1 MGKVMIKMK
10 LTNHVDQGAA
20 ARGFIPASE
29 VRSIEIDGLVD
40 TGAVTLALPTDVV
53 EKLGLP
59 VIGKTTVSLADKT
72 PREVPIV
79 ALHLEILGRPMVLDA
94 FVLPTGA
101 TPLIGQI
108 PLERLD
114 LLVDPKSQDLIVNPA
129 SPDMPLLDLLSV
141 A

>member
-1 MGKVMIKMK
+1 MGRVMTKMK

-20 ARGFIPASE
+20 ERGLIPVSE
-29 VRSIEIDGLVD
+29 VRSAEIDGLVD
-40 TGAVTLALPTDVV
+40 TGAMTLALPADVV
-53 EKLGLP
+53 ERLGLP
-59 VIGKTTVSLADKT
+59 VIGRTVVSLADRT
-72 PREVPIV
+72 PRELSIV

-94 FVLPTGA
+94 FVLPAGS

-114 LLVDPKSQDLIVNPA
+114 LLVDSKSKDLIVNPA
-129 SPDMPLLDLLSV
+129 SPDIPTLDLLRV

>member
-1 MGKVMIKMK
+1 MGKIMTKIK
-10 LTNHVDQGAA
+10 LTNHVDQENA
-20 ARGFIPASE
+20 ARGLIPASE
-29 VRSIEIDGLVD
+29 VRSLEIEGLVD
-40 TGAVTLALPTDVV
+40 TGAVTLALPADVA

-59 VIGKTTVSLADKT
+59 VIGKTIVSLADRT

-94 FVLPTGA
+94 FVLPAGA

-114 LLVDPKSQDLIVNPA
+114 LLVDPKSRDLIVNPA
-129 SPDMPLLDLLSV
+129 SPDIPTLDLLRV

>member
-1 MGKVMIKMK
+1 MTKLK

-20 ARGFIPASE
+20 ARGLIPETE
-29 VRSIEIDGLVD
+29 VRSLEIDGLVD
-40 TGAVTLALPTDVV
+40 TGAVTLALPSDVV
-53 EKLGLP
+53 ERLGLP
-59 VIGKTTVSLADKT
+59 VIGKTIVSLADRA

-94 FVLPTGA
+94 FVLPAGS

-114 LLVDPKSQDLIVNPA
+114 LLVDPKSQDLVVNPA
-129 SPDMPLLDLLSV
+129 SPDLPTLDLLRV